1 MEIVEQRS
9 HLSRSTWCRQHRRD
23 LQHLDFV
30 WLEREVFALRHLIA
44 FDDVMALDLNAYRMR
59 RKKSVGL
66 DAGFSRPI
74 PNRLGWSPVR
84 FSVVR
89 TVLCTYRMRG
99 YPDGAGRRRENNQ

>member
-44 FDDVMALDLNAYRMR
+44 FDDVMALDLNADRMR
-59 RKKSVGL
+59 RNKSVGL
-66 DAGFSRPI
+66 DADFRVRI
-74 PNRLGWSPVR
+74 PNGPGRSPAT
-84 FSVVR
+84 F
-89 TVLCTYRMRG
+89 
-99 YPDGAGRRRENNQ
+99 P